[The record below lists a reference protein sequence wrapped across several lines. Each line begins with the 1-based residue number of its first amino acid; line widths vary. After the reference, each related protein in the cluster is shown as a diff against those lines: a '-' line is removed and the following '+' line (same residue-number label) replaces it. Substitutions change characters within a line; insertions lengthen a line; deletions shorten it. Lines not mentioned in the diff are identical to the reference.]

1 MNSDTD
7 NLTAVVHL
15 NQSELPQGIGL
26 LFVYKEN
33 IFRHVFV
40 FDPVVPWMFSY
51 LTVKKTV
58 TVTIISPLNNLINT
72 LIDVLNELVTNN
84 ELL

>member
-7 NLTAVVHL
+7 NLTAIVHL

-40 FDPVVPWMFSY
+40 FDPVVP
-51 LTVKKTV
+51 
-58 TVTIISPLNNLINT
+58 
-72 LIDVLNELVTNN
+72 
-84 ELL
+84 